1 MATGFGCWYD
11 TKAEKLKSVRGQAS
25 VELAVLMPV
34 VLVVTLVSYNL
45 ARFVALCATFDRV
58 SLDAVVSQGVAPA
71 GTQTKLIAAESVRDC
86 IESALDAPQ
95 TCSVEVAAE
104 SVRDSARGRRLSVSP
119 LLTRFRCSLVF
130 RPWPSSFSI
139 AGVSCQTPFALRH
152 ERSLVVDRYR
162 PGVVM

>member
-1 MATGFGCWYD
+1 M
-11 TKAEKLKSVRGQAS
+11 
-25 VELAVLMPV
+25 ELAALMPA
-34 VLVVTLVSYNL
+34 VLVVALVSFNL

-71 GTQTKLIAAESVRDC
+71 GTQTRLVAASEVRDC
-86 IESALDAPQ
+86 IEEALDAADV
-95 TCSVEVAAE
+95 CSVEVSAE
-104 SVRDSARGRRLSVSP
+104 SVRDSGGRQRLSVSP

-139 AGVSCQTPFALRH
+139 AGFSCQAPFALRH